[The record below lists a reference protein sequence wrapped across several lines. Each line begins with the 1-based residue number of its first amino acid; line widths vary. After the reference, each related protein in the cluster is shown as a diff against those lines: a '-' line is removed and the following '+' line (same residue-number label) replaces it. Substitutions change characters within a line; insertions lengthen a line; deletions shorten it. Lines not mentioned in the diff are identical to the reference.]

1 MDPPSAKVKDFP
13 AFLRIGNSRAF
24 AGLSPLG
31 PDQGYG
37 TTPTSVLPPE
47 CYKKA
52 NSCLDFDPIFSF
64 ILPFPPLFDLPPP
77 QSDGSYFVPTVNMW
91 TTTSGLSGRSLRVS
105 ITFAAVVGFS
115 LFGYNQ
121 GMMAGLLNG
130 EEFVASFPIL
140 AMPENPTAAQ
150 KHYIDVIRG
159 AVTSCYEL
167 GCFFGAMFSMFW
179 GERLGRT
186 RLIFT
191 GANVLTIGALLTTVC
206 FTGKWEVG
214 QFVIGRVVSGIG
226 NGMNTATIP
235 VWQSEC
241 SGAHNR
247 GFLVCFEGAMI
258 AGGTFIAY
266 WVVFGLSHAGDSV
279 QWRFPVALQIF
290 FALIVAAGALMLP
303 DSPSWF
309 VKRGLDKEACQVLA
323 SLKGSTPESD
333 DVLHDFNFLKTDVE
347 NSKQTQASWKTVF
360 TFGKTQEF
368 QRLLIGC
375 SGQFFQQFTG
385 CNAAIYYST
394 LLFQENLH
402 MEKYLSLI
410 MGGIF
415 ATVYAIATIPS
426 FFMIERVGRR
436 NLYLIGFLGQGLSFV
451 ITFACL
457 IQENENNAKGAAVG
471 IFLFIVFFAFTLLP
485 LPWIYPPEINP
496 LRTRTVGAAASTCTN
511 WICNFAVV
519 MFTPLF
525 AGQSPW
531 GVYLFFALF
540 NFLGLIFGFFFY
552 VETAGREL
560 EEVDIIYAKAHVDGR
575 MPWRVAKDMPKLSF
589 EEIIQQSR
597 ELGLDTSDHAAPE
610 KNELGLS
617 SDNGQE
623 TEEVEDK
630 K

>member
-1 MDPPSAKVKDFP
+1 
-13 AFLRIGNSRAF
+13 
-24 AGLSPLG
+24 
-31 PDQGYG
+31 
-37 TTPTSVLPPE
+37 
-47 CYKKA
+47 
-52 NSCLDFDPIFSF
+52 
-64 ILPFPPLFDLPPP
+64 
-77 QSDGSYFVPTVNMW
+77 MW
-91 TTTSGLSGRSLRVS
+91 TTTSGLSGRSLRLS
-105 ITFAAVVGFS
+105 ITIAAVMGFS

-130 EEFVASFPIL
+130 DEFVNSFPIL
-140 AMPENPTAAQ
+140 RMPDPPTPAQ
-150 KHYIDVIRG
+150 EHYINVIRG

-167 GCFFGAMFSMFW
+167 GCFFGALFSMFF
-179 GERLGRT
+179 GDKLGRT
-186 RLIFT
+186 TLIFI
-191 GANVLTIGALLTTVC
+191 GANVLVVGALITTVC

-266 WVVFGLSHAGDSV
+266 WVVFGLSHASDTV
-279 QWRFPVALQIF
+279 QWRFPIALQIF
-290 FALIVAAGALMLP
+290 FALMVGTGALLLP

-309 VKRGLDKEACQVLA
+309 VSRGHDKEACEVLA
-323 SLKGSTPESD
+323 KLNGTTPDSD
-333 DVLHDFNFLKTDVE
+333 KVLHDFNFLKTDVE
-347 NSKQTQASWKTVF
+347 SSKSSQSSWKAVF

-402 MEKYLSLI
+402 MEKSLSLI
-410 MGGIF
+410 MGGVF

-457 IQENENNAKGAAVG
+457 IKESESNAKGAAVG
-471 IFLFIVFFAFTLLP
+471 IFLFITFFAFTLLP

-560 EEVDIIYAKAHVDGR
+560 EEIDIIYAKAHIEGK
-575 MPWRVAKDMPKLSF
+575 MPFRVAHTMPKLSF
-589 EEIIQQSR
+589 EEIVQQSR
-597 ELGLDTSDHAAPE
+597 DLGLDTNDHAAPE

-617 SDNGQE
+617 SDSGQE
-623 TEEVEDK
+623 VEEVREK
-630 K
+630 

>member
-1 MDPPSAKVKDFP
+1 
-13 AFLRIGNSRAF
+13 
-24 AGLSPLG
+24 
-31 PDQGYG
+31 
-37 TTPTSVLPPE
+37 
-47 CYKKA
+47 
-52 NSCLDFDPIFSF
+52 
-64 ILPFPPLFDLPPP
+64 
-77 QSDGSYFVPTVNMW
+77 MW
-91 TTTSGLSGRSLRVS
+91 TTTSGLTGRSLRVS
-105 ITFAAVVGFS
+105 ITIAAVMGFS

-130 EEFVASFPIL
+130 DQFVTSFPIL
-140 AMPENPTAAQ
+140 KMPKPATKSQ
-150 KHYIDVIRG
+150 THYVNVIRG

-167 GCFFGAMFSMFW
+167 GCFFGALFSMFF
-179 GERLGRT
+179 GDKLGRT
-186 RLIFT
+186 RLIFG
-191 GANVLTIGALLTTVC
+191 GASILIVGALLTTVC

-266 WVVFGLSHAGDSV
+266 WVVFGVSHAADTV

-290 FALIVAAGALMLP
+290 FALMVAAGALLLP

-309 VKRGLDKEACQVLA
+309 VNQGYDKEACLVLA
-323 SLKGSTPESD
+323 KLNDAAPDSD
-333 DVLHDFNFLKTDVE
+333 KVLHEFNFLKADVE
-347 NSKQTQASWKTVF
+347 NSKKAQSSWKTVF

-368 QRLLIGC
+368 QRLLVGC

-402 MEKYLSLI
+402 LPKYLSLI
-410 MGGIF
+410 MGGVF
-415 ATVYAIATIPS
+415 ATVYALATIPS

-457 IQENENNAKGAAVG
+457 IKESEENAKGAAVG
-471 IFLFIVFFAFTLLP
+471 IFLFITFFAFTLLP

-511 WICNFAVV
+511 WMCNFAVV

-540 NFLGLIFGFFFY
+540 NFIGLIFGFFFY

-560 EEVDIIYAKAHVDGR
+560 EEIDIIYAKAHVEGK
-575 MPWRVAKDMPKLSF
+575 MAWKVANDMPKLSF
-589 EEIIQQSR
+589 EEITEQSR
-597 ELGLDTSDHAAPE
+597 ALGLSTNEHAAAE
-610 KNELGLS
+610 KSELGLS
-617 SDNGQE
+617 SDSGQE
-623 TEEVEDK
+623 IEEVHEK
-630 K
+630 

>member
-1 MDPPSAKVKDFP
+1 
-13 AFLRIGNSRAF
+13 
-24 AGLSPLG
+24 
-31 PDQGYG
+31 
-37 TTPTSVLPPE
+37 
-47 CYKKA
+47 
-52 NSCLDFDPIFSF
+52 
-64 ILPFPPLFDLPPP
+64 
-77 QSDGSYFVPTVNMW
+77 
-91 TTTSGLSGRSLRVS
+91 
-105 ITFAAVVGFS
+105 
-115 LFGYNQ
+115 
-121 GMMAGLLNG
+121 
-130 EEFVASFPIL
+130 
-140 AMPENPTAAQ
+140 
-150 KHYIDVIRG
+150 
-159 AVTSCYEL
+159 
-167 GCFFGAMFSMFW
+167 
-179 GERLGRT
+179 
-186 RLIFT
+186 
-191 GANVLTIGALLTTVC
+191 LLTTVC

-214 QFVIGRVVSGIG
+214 QFVIGRVISGIG

-309 VKRGLDKEACQVLA
+309 VKRGLDKEACRVLA
-323 SLKGSTPESD
+323 SLKGSTPDSD
-333 DVLHDFNFLKTDVE
+333 DVLHDFNFLKADVE

-402 MEKYLSLI
+402 MQKYLSLI
-410 MGGIF
+410 MGGVF
-415 ATVYAIATIPS
+415 ATVYALATIPS

-457 IQENENNAKGAAVG
+457 IEANENNAKGAAVG
-471 IFLFIVFFAFTLLP
+471 IFLFITFFAFTLLP

-540 NFLGLIFGFFFY
+540 NFIGLIFGFFFY

-560 EEVDIIYAKAHVDGR
+560 EEVDIIYARAHVDSR
-575 MPWRVAKDMPKLSF
+575 MPWRVANEMPKLTF

-597 ELGLDTSDHAAPE
+597 ELGLDTNDHSVTE

-630 K
+630 Q

>member
-1 MDPPSAKVKDFP
+1 
-13 AFLRIGNSRAF
+13 
-24 AGLSPLG
+24 
-31 PDQGYG
+31 
-37 TTPTSVLPPE
+37 
-47 CYKKA
+47 
-52 NSCLDFDPIFSF
+52 
-64 ILPFPPLFDLPPP
+64 
-77 QSDGSYFVPTVNMW
+77 MW
-91 TTTSGLSGRSLRVS
+91 TSTSGLSGRALRLS
-105 ITFAAVVGFS
+105 ITFTAVMGFS

-121 GMMAGLLNG
+121 GMMAGILNG
-130 EEFVASFPIL
+130 KEFVNTFPIL
-140 AMPENPTAAQ
+140 KMPEDPTASQ

-159 AVTSCYEL
+159 GVTSCYEI
-167 GCFFGAMFSMFW
+167 GCFFGALFSMFY
-179 GERLGRT
+179 GDRLGRT
-186 RLIFT
+186 RLIAM
-191 GANVLTIGALLTTVC
+191 GASTLILGALITTVC
-206 FTGKWEVG
+206 YRAHWEVG

-266 WVVFGLSHAGDSV
+266 WVVFGLSHVASSV
-279 QWRFPVALQIF
+279 QWRFPIALQIL
-290 FALIVAAGALMLP
+290 FAIVVLVGALFLP

-309 VKRGLDKEACQVLA
+309 VKRGLDKEACEVLGKIKGASPDSDQVLY
-323 SLKGSTPESD
+323 E
-333 DVLHDFNFLKTDVE
+333 FNFLKADVE
-347 NSKQTQASWKTVF
+347 SSKASQSGWKTVF
-360 TFGKTQEF
+360 TGGKTQEF
-368 QRLLIGC
+368 QRMIIGC

-402 MEKYLSLI
+402 MGEYLSLI
-410 MGGIF
+410 MGGVF
-415 ATVYAIATIPS
+415 ASVYALATIPS
-426 FFMIERVGRR
+426 FFMIEKVGRR

-457 IQENENNAKGAAVG
+457 IDQNTETAKGAAVG

-496 LRTRTVGAAASTCTN
+496 LRTRTVGASASTCTN

-540 NFLGLIFGFFFY
+540 NFVGLIFGFFFY

-560 EEVDIIYAKAHVDGR
+560 EEIDIIYAKAHVEGK
-575 MPWRVAKDMPKLSF
+575 MAWRVANTLPKLTF
-589 EEIIQQSR
+589 EQIAEQSR
-597 ELGLDTSDHAAPE
+597 ALGLDVSDHTTNE

-617 SDNGQE
+617 SGDSGQE
-623 TEEVEDK
+623 IEEVREK
-630 K
+630 

>member
-1 MDPPSAKVKDFP
+1 
-13 AFLRIGNSRAF
+13 
-24 AGLSPLG
+24 
-31 PDQGYG
+31 
-37 TTPTSVLPPE
+37 
-47 CYKKA
+47 
-52 NSCLDFDPIFSF
+52 
-64 ILPFPPLFDLPPP
+64 
-77 QSDGSYFVPTVNMW
+77 MW
-91 TTTSGLSGRSLRVS
+91 TTTSGLSGRPLRVS
-105 ITFAAVVGFS
+105 ITIAAVMGFS

-130 EEFVASFPIL
+130 DEFVNSFPIL
-140 AMPENPTAAQ
+140 EMPKDATAAQ
-150 KHYIDVIRG
+150 EHYINVIRG

-167 GCFFGAMFSMFW
+167 GCFFGALFSMFF
-179 GERLGRT
+179 GNKLGRT
-186 RLIFT
+186 CLIFT
-191 GANVLTIGALLTTVC
+191 GASVLIAGALLTTVC

-266 WVVFGLSHAGDSV
+266 WVVFGLSHAQDTV
-279 QWRFPVALQIF
+279 QWRFPIALQIL
-290 FALIVAAGALMLP
+290 FAIIVAAGALMLP

-309 VKRGLDKEACQVLA
+309 VSRGYDKEACEVLA
-323 SLKGSTPESD
+323 KLNGVAPDSD
-333 DVLHDFNFLKTDVE
+333 KVLNDYNFLKQDVE
-347 NSKQTQASWKTVF
+347 SSKTTESSWRTVF

-402 MEKYLSLI
+402 MEKNLSLI
-410 MGGIF
+410 MGGVF

-457 IQENENNAKGAAVG
+457 IKENEANSKGAAVG
-471 IFLFIVFFAFTLLP
+471 IFLFITFFAFTLLP

-525 AGQSPW
+525 SGQSSW

-540 NFLGLIFGFFFY
+540 NFIGLIFGFFFY

-560 EEVDIIYAKAHVDGR
+560 EEVDIIYAKAHVQGK
-575 MPWRVAKDMPKLSF
+575 MPFRVAQEMPKLNL
-589 EEIIQQSR
+589 QQILHESR
-597 ELGLDTSDHAAPE
+597 ELGLSTDINSHSSPE
-610 KNELGLS
+610 KSELGLGLS
-617 SDNGQE
+617 GDSGQE
-623 TEEVEDK
+623 IEEIKEK
-630 K
+630 Q

>member
-1 MDPPSAKVKDFP
+1 
-13 AFLRIGNSRAF
+13 
-24 AGLSPLG
+24 
-31 PDQGYG
+31 
-37 TTPTSVLPPE
+37 
-47 CYKKA
+47 
-52 NSCLDFDPIFSF
+52 
-64 ILPFPPLFDLPPP
+64 
-77 QSDGSYFVPTVNMW
+77 MW
-91 TTTSGLSGRSLRVS
+91 TTTTGLSGRALRVS
-105 ITFAAVVGFS
+105 ITFTAVMGFS

-130 EEFVASFPIL
+130 EKFVETFPL
-140 AMPENPTAAQ
+140 LNKPENASPSES
-150 KHYIDVIRG
+150 HYVEVIRG

-167 GCFFGAMFSMFW
+167 GCFFGALFSMFF
-179 GERLGRT
+179 GEYLGRT
-186 RLIFT
+186 RLIFM
-191 GANVLTIGALLTTVC
+191 GASILIIGALITTVC
-206 FTGKWEVG
+206 FTGSWEIG

-226 NGMNTATIP
+226 NGLNTATIP

-266 WVVFGLSHAGDSV
+266 WVVFGISHAEDTV

-290 FALIVAAGALMLP
+290 FALIVAAGALLLP

-309 VKRGLDKEACQVLA
+309 VNRGYDKEACEVLA
-323 SLKGSTPESD
+323 KLNNTTPD
-333 DVLHDFNFLKTDVE
+333 DDKVLHDFNFLKADVE
-347 NSKQTQASWKTVF
+347 SSRAAQASWKTVF

-368 QRLLIGC
+368 QRLMIGC

-394 LLFQENLH
+394 LLFEENLN
-402 MEKYLSLI
+402 MDKYIALI

-415 ATVYAIATIPS
+415 ATVYALATIPS

-436 NLYLIGFLGQGLSFV
+436 NLYLIGFMGQGLSFI
-451 ITFACL
+451 ITMACL
-457 IQENENNAKGAAVG
+457 TQGDNEEAAKGAAVG

-496 LRTRTVGAAASTCTN
+496 LRTRTIGASASTCTN
-511 WICNFAVV
+511 WVCNFAVV

-525 AGQSPW
+525 SAQSPW

-540 NFLGLIFGFFFY
+540 NFIGFVFGFFFY

-560 EEVDIIYAKAHVDGR
+560 EEVDIIYAKAHVEGK
-575 MPWRVAKDMPKLSF
+575 MAWRVANDLPKLTM
-589 EEIIQQSR
+589 EQITEQSR
-597 ELGLDTSDHAAPE
+597 ALGLNMTDHGSAE

-617 SDNGQE
+617 GSDNGQE
-623 TEEVEDK
+623 VETVQDK
-630 K
+630 

>member
-1 MDPPSAKVKDFP
+1 
-13 AFLRIGNSRAF
+13 
-24 AGLSPLG
+24 
-31 PDQGYG
+31 
-37 TTPTSVLPPE
+37 
-47 CYKKA
+47 
-52 NSCLDFDPIFSF
+52 
-64 ILPFPPLFDLPPP
+64 
-77 QSDGSYFVPTVNMW
+77 MW
-91 TTTSGLSGRSLRVS
+91 TTTSGLSGRSLRLS

-130 EEFVASFPIL
+130 DEFVNSFPIL
-140 AMPENPTAAQ
+140 KMPENPTAGQ

-167 GCFFGAMFSMFW
+167 GCFFGALFSMFF
-179 GERLGRT
+179 GNSLGRT
-186 RLIFT
+186 RLIFM
-191 GANVLTIGALLTTVC
+191 GASILIIGALLTTVC

-266 WVVFGLSHAGDSV
+266 WVVFGISHAADSV

-290 FALIVAAGALMLP
+290 FALVVATGALMLP

-309 VKRGLDKEACQVLA
+309 VSRGLDKEACEVLGK
-323 SLKGSTPESD
+323 LKGTSPDSD
-333 DVLHDFNFLKTDVE
+333 QVLHDFNLIKTDME
-347 NSKQTQASWKTVF
+347 SSKSEQSNWKMVF

-402 MEKYLSLI
+402 LEKYLSLI
-410 MGGIF
+410 MGGVF
-415 ATVYAIATIPS
+415 ATVYALATIPS

-436 NLYLIGFLGQGLSFV
+436 KLYLIGFLGQGLSFV

-457 IQENENNAKGAAVG
+457 IKETEENSKGAAVG
-471 IFLFIVFFAFTLLP
+471 IFLFITFFAFTLLP

-496 LRTRTVGAAASTCTN
+496 LRTRTVGASASTCTN
-511 WICNFAVV
+511 WMCNFAVV

-540 NFLGLIFGFFFY
+540 NFVGLIFGYFFY

-560 EEVDIIYAKAHVDGR
+560 EEVDIIYAKAHVEGK
-575 MPWRVAKDMPKLSF
+575 MPFKVAHALPKLSF
-589 EEIIQQSR
+589 EQIVQQSR
-597 ELGLDTSDHAAPE
+597 ELGLDTNDHGMLE
-610 KNELGLS
+610 RKELGLS
-617 SDNGQE
+617 SDSAQE
-623 TEEVEDK
+623 TEEVREK
-630 K
+630 E

>member
-1 MDPPSAKVKDFP
+1 
-13 AFLRIGNSRAF
+13 
-24 AGLSPLG
+24 
-31 PDQGYG
+31 
-37 TTPTSVLPPE
+37 
-47 CYKKA
+47 
-52 NSCLDFDPIFSF
+52 
-64 ILPFPPLFDLPPP
+64 
-77 QSDGSYFVPTVNMW
+77 MW
-91 TTTSGLSGRSLRVS
+91 TTTSGLSGRSLRLS

-130 EEFVASFPIL
+130 EEFVDSFPIL
-140 AMPENPTAAQ
+140 KMPDNPTAGE

-167 GCFFGAMFSMFW
+167 GCFFGAMFSMFF
-179 GERLGRT
+179 GDRLGRT
-186 RLIFT
+186 RLICM
-191 GANVLTIGALLTTVC
+191 GASVLIIGALLTTVC
-206 FTGKWEVG
+206 FTGHWEVG

-266 WVVFGLSHAGDSV
+266 WVVFGLSHAADTV

-290 FALIVAAGALMLP
+290 FALVVAAGAVMLP

-309 VKRGLDKEACQVLA
+309 VMRGLDKEACEVLGK
-323 SLKGSTPESD
+323 LKGTSPDSD
-333 DVLHDFNFLKTDVE
+333 EVLRDFNFLKTDME
-347 NSKQTQASWKTVF
+347 SSKSTQSNWKTVF

-394 LLFQENLH
+394 LLFQENLG

-410 MGGIF
+410 MGGVF
-415 ATVYAIATIPS
+415 STVYVLATIPS
-426 FFMIERVGRR
+426 FFMIEKVGRR
-436 NLYLIGFLGQGLSFV
+436 NLYLVGFLGQGLSFV

-457 IQENENNAKGAAVG
+457 IKETEENSKGAAVG
-471 IFLFIVFFAFTLLP
+471 IFLFITFFAFTLLP

-496 LRTRTVGAAASTCTN
+496 LRTRTVGASASTCTN

-560 EEVDIIYAKAHVDGR
+560 EEVDIIYAKAHVEGK
-575 MPWRVAKDMPKLSF
+575 MAWRVANSMPKLTF
-589 EEIIQQSR
+589 EEIVQQSR
-597 ELGLDTSDHAAPE
+597 ELGLDANEHATPE
-610 KNELGLS
+610 KTEIGLS
-617 SDNGQE
+617 SDSGQE
-623 TEEVEDK
+623 TEEVHEK
-630 K
+630 H

>member
-1 MDPPSAKVKDFP
+1 
-13 AFLRIGNSRAF
+13 
-24 AGLSPLG
+24 
-31 PDQGYG
+31 
-37 TTPTSVLPPE
+37 
-47 CYKKA
+47 
-52 NSCLDFDPIFSF
+52 
-64 ILPFPPLFDLPPP
+64 
-77 QSDGSYFVPTVNMW
+77 MW

-105 ITFAAVVGFS
+105 ITLAAVIGFS

-130 EEFVASFPIL
+130 DEFVNSFPIL
-140 AMPENPTAAQ
+140 KMPENPTASQ

-167 GCFFGAMFSMFW
+167 GCFFGALFSMFF
-179 GERLGRT
+179 GNGLGRT
-186 RLIFT
+186 RLIFM
-191 GANVLTIGALLTTVC
+191 GASILIIGALLTTVC

-266 WVVFGLSHAGDSV
+266 WVVFGISHAADSV
-279 QWRFPVALQIF
+279 QWRFPVALQIL
-290 FALIVAAGALMLP
+290 FALVVATGALMLP

-309 VKRGLDKEACQVLA
+309 VMRGLDKEACEVLGK
-323 SLKGSTPESD
+323 LKGTSPDSD
-333 DVLHDFNFLKTDVE
+333 QVLHDFNFLKTDVE
-347 NSKQTQASWKTVF
+347 SSKSVQSNWKLVF

-410 MGGIF
+410 MGGVF
-415 ATVYAIATIPS
+415 ATVYALATIPS
-426 FFMIERVGRR
+426 FFMIEKVGRR

-457 IQENENNAKGAAVG
+457 IKETEENSKGAAVG
-471 IFLFIVFFAFTLLP
+471 IFLFITFFAFTLLP

-511 WICNFAVV
+511 WMCNFAVV

-540 NFLGLIFGFFFY
+540 NFVGLIFGFFFY

-560 EEVDIIYAKAHVDGR
+560 EEVDIIYAKAHMEGK
-575 MPWRVAKDMPKLSF
+575 MPFRVAHDMPKLNF
-589 EEIIQQSR
+589 EQIVQQSH
-597 ELGLDTSDHAAPE
+597 ELGLDTNDHAIPE
-610 KNELGLS
+610 RNELGLS
-617 SDNGQE
+617 SDSGQE
-623 TEEVEDK
+623 TEKVQEK
-630 K
+630 Q

>member
-1 MDPPSAKVKDFP
+1 
-13 AFLRIGNSRAF
+13 
-24 AGLSPLG
+24 
-31 PDQGYG
+31 
-37 TTPTSVLPPE
+37 
-47 CYKKA
+47 
-52 NSCLDFDPIFSF
+52 
-64 ILPFPPLFDLPPP
+64 
-77 QSDGSYFVPTVNMW
+77 MW
-91 TTTSGLSGRSLRVS
+91 TTTTGLSGRSLRLS
-105 ITFAAVVGFS
+105 ITITAVVGFS

-130 EEFVASFPIL
+130 KEFVNSFPIL
-140 AMPENPTAAQ
+140 EMPDPATAAE
-150 KHYIDVIRG
+150 KKYVEVIRG
-159 AVTSCYEL
+159 AVTSCYEI
-167 GCFFGAMFSMFW
+167 GCFFGALFSMFF
-179 GERLGRT
+179 GDNLGRT
-186 RLIFT
+186 RLIFM
-191 GANVLTIGALLTTVC
+191 GASILIVGALLTTVC
-206 FTGKWEVG
+206 FTGSWEIG

-266 WVVFGLSHAGDSV
+266 WVVFGLSHAGDTV
-279 QWRFPVALQIF
+279 QWRFPIALQIF
-290 FALIVAAGALMLP
+290 FALIVAVGALMLP

-309 VKRGLDKEACQVLA
+309 VNQGHDKEAVEVLA
-323 SLKGSTPESD
+323 KLNGATPED
-333 DVLHDFNFLKTDVE
+333 DKVLRDFNFLKADVE
-347 NSKQTQASWKTVF
+347 SSKNTQSSWKTVF

-402 MEKYLSLI
+402 MGDYLSMI
-410 MGGIF
+410 MGGVF
-415 ATVYAIATIPS
+415 ATVYVIATIPS

-436 NLYLIGFLGQGLSFV
+436 NLYLVGFLGQGLSFV

-457 IQENENNAKGAAVG
+457 INQSEETAKGAAVG
-471 IFLFIVFFAFTLLP
+471 IFLFITFFAFTLLP

-511 WICNFAVV
+511 WLCNFAVV

-540 NFLGLIFGFFFY
+540 NFIGLIFGFFFY

-560 EEVDIIYAKAHVDGR
+560 EEVDIIYAKAHVEGK
-575 MPWRVAKDMPKLSF
+575 MPFRVAHDLPKLDF
-589 EEIIQQSR
+589 EQIIQMSR
-597 ELGLDTSDHAAPE
+597 DLGLDTNDHGARE

-617 SDNGQE
+617 SDSGQE
-623 TEEVEDK
+623 IEEVHDK
-630 K
+630 

>member
-1 MDPPSAKVKDFP
+1 
-13 AFLRIGNSRAF
+13 
-24 AGLSPLG
+24 
-31 PDQGYG
+31 
-37 TTPTSVLPPE
+37 
-47 CYKKA
+47 
-52 NSCLDFDPIFSF
+52 
-64 ILPFPPLFDLPPP
+64 
-77 QSDGSYFVPTVNMW
+77 MW

-105 ITFAAVVGFS
+105 ITFVAVVGFS

-130 EEFVASFPIL
+130 DEFVKSFPIL
-140 AMPENPTAAQ
+140 EKPDNATPSESF
-150 KHYIDVIRG
+150 YVEVIRG
-159 AVTSCYEL
+159 AVTSCYEI
-167 GCFFGAMFSMFW
+167 GCFFGALFSMFF
-179 GERLGRT
+179 GESFGRT
-186 RLIFT
+186 RVICMGGSVLI
-191 GANVLTIGALLTTVC
+191 IGALITTVC
-206 FTGKWEVG
+206 FTGHWEVG

-290 FALIVAAGALMLP
+290 FALVVVIGAAMLP

-309 VKRGLDKEACQVLA
+309 VNRGLDNEACVVLGK
-323 SLKGSTPESD
+323 LKGSSPDSD
-333 DVLHDFNFLKTDVE
+333 LVLHDFNFLKADVE
-347 NSKQTQASWKTVF
+347 SSKAAQSGWKTVF
-360 TFGKTQEF
+360 TFGKTQEL

-394 LLFQENLH
+394 LLFQENLG

-410 MGGIF
+410 MGGVF
-415 ATVYAIATIPS
+415 ASVYALATIPS

-457 IQENENNAKGAAVG
+457 IEQNESNAKGAAVG
-471 IFLFIVFFAFTLLP
+471 IFLFITFFAFTILP

-496 LRTRTVGAAASTCTN
+496 LRTRTIGASASTCTN

-525 AGQSPW
+525 AAQSPW

-540 NFLGLIFGFFFY
+540 NFIGLIFGFFFY

-560 EEVDIIYAKAHVDGR
+560 EEVDIIYARAHVEGK
-575 MPWRVAKDMPKLSF
+575 MPWRVANAMPKLNF
-589 EEIIQQSR
+589 EEIAQQSR
-597 ELGLDTSDHAAPE
+597 ELGLSSIDHTRDE
-610 KNELGLS
+610 KSELGLS
-617 SDNGQE
+617 SSDNKQE
-623 TEEVEDK
+623 VEEVPEK
-630 K
+630 H

>member
-1 MDPPSAKVKDFP
+1 
-13 AFLRIGNSRAF
+13 
-24 AGLSPLG
+24 
-31 PDQGYG
+31 
-37 TTPTSVLPPE
+37 
-47 CYKKA
+47 
-52 NSCLDFDPIFSF
+52 
-64 ILPFPPLFDLPPP
+64 
-77 QSDGSYFVPTVNMW
+77 MW

-105 ITFAAVVGFS
+105 ITIAAVMGFS

-130 EEFVASFPIL
+130 EEFVNSFPIL
-140 AMPENPTAAQ
+140 RMSEDATSAQ
-150 KHYIDVIRG
+150 EKYINVIRG

-167 GCFFGAMFSMFW
+167 GCFFGALFSMFF
-179 GERLGRT
+179 GDRFGRT
-186 RLIFT
+186 RLIFM
-191 GANVLTIGALLTTVC
+191 GASVLVIGAVITCTC
-206 FTGKWEVG
+206 FTGNWEVG

-266 WVVFGLSHAGDSV
+266 WVVFGLSHAAESV
-279 QWRFPVALQIF
+279 QWRFPIALQIL
-290 FALIVAAGALMLP
+290 FAIVVATGALMLP

-309 VKRGLDKEACQVLA
+309 VSRGYDKEACEVLA
-323 SLKGSTPESD
+323 RLNNAAPDSD
-333 DVLHDFNFLKTDVE
+333 KVLSEFNFLKQDVE
-347 NSKQTQASWKTVF
+347 ASKRNQAGWKTIF
-360 TFGKTQEF
+360 KASKTQDL
-368 QRLLIGC
+368 QRILIGC

-410 MGGIF
+410 MGGVF

-457 IQENENNAKGAAVG
+457 IKESEQNAKGAAVG

-540 NFLGLIFGFFFY
+540 NFIGLIFGFFFY

-560 EEVDIIYAKAHVDGR
+560 EEIDIIYAKASTEGK
-575 MPWRVAKDMPKLSF
+575 MAFRVAHDMPKLTL
-589 EEIIQQSR
+589 EEILEQSHQ
-597 ELGLDTSDHAAPE
+597 LGLSTNEHVTHE
-610 KNELGLS
+610 KSELGLS
-617 SDNGQE
+617 SDSGQE
-623 TEEVEDK
+623 IEEVQEK
-630 K
+630 N